1 MIGASGM
8 QGWRLEME
16 DAHIIVDMPSRK
28 DHLFLA
34 VFDGH
39 AGAGAA
45 RYAAEHFVKK
55 IEATSEWRAYLDG
68 SCTDVKLLANV
79 SMGMRMC
86 VCMDMGIVHGYEY
99 RHVYGYV

>member
-1 MIGASGM
+1 M

-16 DAHIIVDMPSRK
+16 DAHIIVDMPTRK

-55 IEATSEWRAYLDG
+55 IEATTEWRAYLEG
-68 SCTDVKLLANV
+68 SCQDVKLLASV
-79 SMGMRMC
+79 STRIGFANCLELILQMQINCDVDACRVGL
-86 VCMDMGIVHGYEY
+86 
-99 RHVYGYV
+99 